1 MADPA
6 VCGFL
11 TGLLC
16 THGGRMELRQ
26 LLGLIELP
34 EAELLEV
41 LREAGSD
48 RFVLLDEGG
57 DGGPT
62 VLATTRVRVCRRVVC
77 GGPCEALHL
86 CKLNLQ
92 DRCRRDTNFCK
103 YSHEIH
109 SEKNVKILKKHDL
122 SILTKNELAVL
133 LLQSDPFFL
142 PDICK
147 YYKGEHRQDSCS
159 KKTECMKLHICEHF
173 LEGRCSYVPCN
184 RSHNLMDTKVLEL
197 LKEEGLTVSVVRN
210 IQDICNEKHTR
221 RNKDIARRRGRSN
234 PKNVGGRSQSRNRYF
249 LGRQGLSPSPSA
261 SVGTAH
267 IPEPDKTG
275 PAPLPSSK
283 GKVNQDCGQSKSA
296 TPKTVS
302 TQVSQGGTNLSF
314 PVTGHIESYCG
325 SQGDAQRAASR
336 SPPVSADKG
345 APPAVSS
352 RTSRRVNVLFEGKA
366 DSYSGLLPSYN
377 YRDVGVDFGSHKACS
392 SPAPNETVDVWGT
405 RSNAVVFS
413 KYKPTTNL
421 KKEESS
427 FKSTDKQ
434 SMLVNPQ
441 VTETATLIGKLET
454 PVANNIVANDS
465 CSVKSEALYNKQLQP
480 VESVACKVDAMT
492 LNSERIIR
500 NERKEPFCVL
510 QSIPSSPVSNTAAVC
525 VRPKASSANDVTQ
538 SKIQK
543 GISAQSFSPVEMQT
557 TSVSTSAADHK
568 TATSSLR
575 KHHIHTQVFSSSR
588 AGSVF
593 TSGSSQTPGTLATNQ
608 SRAVSPSKSTNAE
621 DFKARVS
628 STTPSG
634 MEKNDSQKICLDY
647 LSADCKLQS
656 CCKSLHFHL
665 PYRWQVYIFDV
676 WKDMK
681 EMEEIEKAY
690 CDPSISKSHSVDF
703 QKMLFGSCPVRRL
716 STPSTVQN
724 PVHVLATKWLW
735 YWKNELDQWI
745 EYGRDDGSELTSGD
759 LEFFFVLCSE
769 EFVEFSEGLQ
779 KYRLNFNE
787 MIQTNIVSHAK
798 REVRRRPKFV
808 SSVAMYWTQKQET
821 FSQHREQN
829 KKVSFDF
836 PSHWDVLNSS
846 HVGSEIPSS
855 SAACERNCSLIEN
868 TRMKSRS
875 KQARGKVAEL
885 VSVWENLQFTEV
897 HEENHKVSGEADS
910 DSSENETDL
919 K

>member
-352 RTSRRVNVLFEGKA
+352 RTSRRVNVLFE
-366 DSYSGLLPSYN
+366 
-377 YRDVGVDFGSHKACS
+377 
-392 SPAPNETVDVWGT
+392 
-405 RSNAVVFS
+405 
-413 KYKPTTNL
+413 
-421 KKEESS
+421 
-427 FKSTDKQ
+427 
-434 SMLVNPQ
+434 
-441 VTETATLIGKLET
+441 
-454 PVANNIVANDS
+454 
-465 CSVKSEALYNKQLQP
+465 
-480 VESVACKVDAMT
+480 
-492 LNSERIIR
+492 
-500 NERKEPFCVL
+500 
-510 QSIPSSPVSNTAAVC
+510 
-525 VRPKASSANDVTQ
+525 
-538 SKIQK
+538 
-543 GISAQSFSPVEMQT
+543 EMQT

-846 HVGSEIPSS
+846 HVGSELFEVSSTSAEYRNIRYHFKSTMKNFDIQKIRRHQNQSLWNNFQRKKSRMLNGGNEKLLFHAADPSCVDVICLYNFDWNFQSLHEATYGKGIYFAKDASS
-855 SAACERNCSLIEN
+855 SHS
-868 TRMKSRS
+868 
-875 KQARGKVAEL
+875 
-885 VSVWENLQFTEV
+885 
-897 HEENHKVSGEADS
+897 NHKSSSKNRIMFVAQVLVGAFVQGKREYTRPPRDIRTYDS
-910 DSSENETDL
+910 CVDNMTNPSTFVIFDKNQIYPEYIIEYTDVD
-919 K
+919 KSCSIS